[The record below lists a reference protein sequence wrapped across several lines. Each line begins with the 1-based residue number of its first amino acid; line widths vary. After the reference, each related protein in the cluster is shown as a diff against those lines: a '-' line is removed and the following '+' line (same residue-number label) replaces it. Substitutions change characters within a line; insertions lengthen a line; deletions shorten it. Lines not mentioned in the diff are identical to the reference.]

1 MTTHHT
7 PDRDPNEIALESAFE
22 RSAETPDQAAL
33 DRLLRHTRH
42 VSAKKPARGF
52 SWGWVLGP
60 VALAGAAATAAVM
73 VAGDAGAPTTETPVV
88 AEVEPVPVE
97 PLDEAL
103 ATAFEAE
110 ELEPELETLAAL
122 GTVETGADADWLA
135 PGAEG
140 DLDDD
145 EVEAWLDA
153 YEAVLAE
160 G

>member
-1 MTTHHT
+1 MLVMSN
-7 PDRDPNEIALESAFE
+7 PD
-22 RSAETPDQAAL
+22 AAPL
-33 DRLLRHTRH
+33 PADRT
-42 VSAKKPARGF
+42 
-52 SWGWVLGP
+52 
-60 VALAGAAATAAVM
+60 LAPS
-73 VAGDAGAPTTETPVV
+73 GAP
-88 AEVEPVPVE
+88 
-97 PLDEAL
+97 AL